1 MGVYMTDNTENNEKI
16 CGIIRPIAKM
26 NDFYTFEHWNSVKD
40 IMERAIKKAGYI
52 PLTVSDSK
60 GSTTIHSSIFL
71 NLYQNE
77 IVVCDVSNRNAN
89 VMFELG
95 MRIAFDKPVV
105 IIKDDKTPFSFDT
118 SHIKHLEYPSDLR
131 FQVIEK
137 FIDDLADAIKD
148 TIQTS
153 RQPEYKSFLS
163 HYAPIKVA
171 TLEVNE
177 VSEKIALES
186 ILNSINNLEEKVNN
200 LNTYSFENNYKNI
213 LESNKINI
221 KRKFNS
227 NFIAYS
233 FNNPLKQ
240 EVKSNIISDLHKV
253 EGIDGIE
260 LDAHTVQIIL
270 TPNLAYSKTEKIREN
285 IKEIFRKYDLE

>member
-1 MGVYMTDNTENNEKI
+1 MSDQLENSQKI

-26 NDFYTFEHWNSVKD
+26 NDFYTFEHWNNVKD
-40 IMERAIKKAGYI
+40 IMERAIKKAGYD

-131 FQVIEK
+131 FQIIEK
-137 FIDDLADAIKD
+137 FIDDLAEAIKD
-148 TIQTS
+148 TVQTS
-153 RQPEYKSFLS
+153 NQPEYKSFLS

-200 LNTYSFENNYKNI
+200 LNVNTFENKSRKFLGVDNFNNESYQNFNSITYSLNEPIK
-213 LESNKINI
+213 LELTDKIINDLNKIVEITSINI
-221 KRKFNS
+221 GPYFINIQLKENMNFNESLKIKKR
-227 NFIAYS
+227 
-233 FNNPLKQ
+233 
-240 EVKSNIISDLHKV
+240 
-253 EGIDGIE
+253 
-260 LDAHTVQIIL
+260 
-270 TPNLAYSKTEKIREN
+270 
-285 IKEIFRKYDLE
+285 IKEVFKEYNLE

>member
-1 MGVYMTDNTENNEKI
+1 MTKQVENQEKI

-26 NDFYTFEHWNSVKD
+26 SDFYTFEHWNSVKD
-40 IMERAIKKAGYI
+40 IMERAITKAGYN

-131 FQVIEK
+131 FQVIEQ
-137 FIDDLADAIKD
+137 FIEDLANLILETVQASKQKD
-148 TIQTS
+148 
-153 RQPEYKSFLS
+153 YKTFLS
-163 HYAPIKVA
+163 HYAPIKVT

-186 ILNSINNLEEKVNN
+186 ILNSINNLEEKVNALNSKSNEIKPKN
-200 LNTYSFENNYKNI
+200 LGLTNLHHGLFNTRGANRLSFEFDNAIKSKDLDI
-213 LESNKINI
+213 FTTKLKKLEDIEGFELSPNKITIYINPFLDESI
-221 KRKFNS
+221 KNKLKFEINK
-227 NFIAYS
+227 
-233 FNNPLKQ
+233 L
-240 EVKSNIISDLHKV
+240 
-253 EGIDGIE
+253 ID
-260 LDAHTVQIIL
+260 
-270 TPNLAYSKTEKIREN
+270 
-285 IKEIFRKYDLE
+285 EIP

>member
-1 MGVYMTDNTENNEKI
+1 MAEQVENQEKT

-26 NDFYTFEHWNSVKD
+26 SDFYTFEHWNSVKD
-40 IMERAIKKAGYI
+40 IMERAITKAGYN

-105 IIKDDKTPFSFDT
+105 IIKDEKTPFSFDT

-131 FQVIEK
+131 FQVIEQ
-137 FIDDLADAIKD
+137 FIEDLANLILETVHASKQKD
-148 TIQTS
+148 
-153 RQPEYKSFLS
+153 YKTFLS

-186 ILNSINNLEEKVNN
+186 ILESINRLEENWSKFKNSQSNQDTQVTKLPVLLSFSLPDKFSDADLKKVILEISSFKSVRSCELDSN
-200 LNTYSFENNYKNI
+200 LGHYDLRVI
-213 LESNKINI
+213 LESGLNK
-221 KRKFNS
+221 
-227 NFIAYS
+227 
-233 FNNPLKQ
+233 
-240 EVKSNIISDLHKV
+240 
-253 EGIDGIE
+253 
-260 LDAHTVQIIL
+260 QII
-270 TPNLAYSKTEKIREN
+270 EN
-285 IKEIFRKYDLE
+285 IESTINFLIKKAL

>member
-1 MGVYMTDNTENNEKI
+1 MTDQLENNEKI

-40 IMERAIKKAGYI
+40 IMERAIKKAGYT

-137 FIDDLADAIKD
+137 FIDDLAEAIRN
-148 TIQTS
+148 TVQTS
-153 RQPEYKSFLS
+153 KQPEYKSFLS

-171 TLEVNE
+171 SLEVNE

-200 LNTYSFENNYKNI
+200 LNTYSFENKYKKSLGLDSFNVKNQK
-213 LESNKINI
+213 SN
-221 KRKFNS
+221 S
-227 NFIAYS
+227 SFIAYS
-233 FNNPLKQ
+233 FDEKLKLETRNNILA
-240 EVKSNIISDLHKV
+240 DLRALEYIK
-253 EGIDGIE
+253 GIE
-260 LDAHTVQIIL
+260 IDSNLIYIHLI
-270 TPNLAYSKTEKIREN
+270 PNLSFNESEIIREEIN
-285 IKEIFRKYDLE
+285 EIFKKYNLK

>member
-1 MGVYMTDNTENNEKI
+1 MTEQINNQEKI

-26 NDFYTFEHWNSVKD
+26 SDFYTFEHWNSVKD
-40 IMERAIKKAGYI
+40 IMERAIIKAGYN

-105 IIKDDKTPFSFDT
+105 IIKDEKTPFSFDT

-137 FIDDLADAIKD
+137 FIEDLADLILETVQASKQKD
-148 TIQTS
+148 
-153 RQPEYKSFLS
+153 YKTFLS
-163 HYAPIKVA
+163 HYAPIKVT

-177 VSEKIALES
+177 VSERIALES
-186 ILNSINNLEEKVNN
+186 ILNSINNLDQKLNN
-200 LNTYSFENNYKNI
+200 LQITTKNNDPAIAKIPTLMSFSIPDKIPHERILKLINEIEKINYI
-213 LESNKINI
+213 LECDYENELGHKILRVI
-221 KRKFNS
+221 LS
-227 NFIAYS
+227 
-233 FNNPLKQ
+233 PGLKS
-240 EVKSNIISDLHKV
+240 EDI
-253 EGIDGIE
+253 
-260 LDAHTVQIIL
+260 
-270 TPNLAYSKTEKIREN
+270 EN
-285 IKEIFRKYDLE
+285 IKYLIQKIIPRY

>member
-1 MGVYMTDNTENNEKI
+1 MSDQLENNEKI

-26 NDFYTFEHWNSVKD
+26 SDFYTFEHWNSVND
-40 IMERAIKKAGYI
+40 IMERAIKKAGYS

-137 FIDDLADAIKD
+137 FIDDLAETIKD
-148 TIQTS
+148 TVEIS
-153 RQPEYKSFLS
+153 KQPEYKSFLS
-163 HYAPIKVA
+163 HYAPIKVT

-186 ILNSINNLEEKVNN
+186 ILNSINNLEEKFNN
-200 LNTYSFENNYKNI
+200 FSASQNNGIGLSSFHRNLLKHSSSMMIFEFDNPMNSEEMMKI
-213 LESNKINI
+213 KMDLNKIDCI
-221 KRKFNS
+221 KM
-227 NFIAYS
+227 
-233 FNNPLKQ
+233 L
-240 EVKSNIISDLHKV
+240 
-253 EGIDGIE
+253 E
-260 LDAHTVQIIL
+260 L
-270 TPNLAYSKTEKIREN
+270 SSEKIIIQLDPTLDEKMISS
-285 IKEIFRKYDLE
+285 IKHRINKSMDKYL